1 MLLFFKK
8 KKKKMNNTK
17 RLLLLICI
25 QKYIEQT
32 SLRRNHFTWSTTFWK
47 THENS
52 FRAQST
58 FQLSLARSS
67 HRRFSVKKD
76 VLKNLANFTEKHLR

>member
-1 MLLFFKK
+1 MLV
-8 KKKKMNNTK
+8 
-17 RLLLLICI
+17 LLICI

-32 SLRRNHFTWSTTFWK
+32 SLRRNHFTWSTNFWK
-47 THENS
+47 THESS

-58 FQLSLARSS
+58 FQLSLARGS

-76 VLKNLANFTEKHLR
+76 VLKNLSNFTEKHLR